1 MIRDVVAGL
10 TIGLM
15 LLPQA
20 LAYAE
25 LAGLD
30 AYVGLYASWFG
41 ILFYI
46 IFGTSKKCAIG
57 PTAISSALMFDFIQR
72 PANWP
77 DDLSCHGARQQRF
90 DKLISH
96 HVHAVNLWLGDVVG
110 NRTSFEL
117 FD

>member
-1 MIRDVVAGL
+1 MIRDIVAGL

-30 AYVGLYASWFG
+30 AYIGLYASWFG

-46 IFGTSKKCAIG
+46 VFCTSKKCAIG
-57 PTAISSALMFDFIQR
+57 PTAISSALMFDFIKR
-72 PANWP
+72 PGNWP
-77 DDLSCHGARQQRF
+77 DDSSCHGVRQQGF
-90 DKLISH
+90 GKLIL
-96 HVHAVNLWLGDVVG
+96 V
-110 NRTSFEL
+110 
-117 FD
+117 